1 MTPGVDK
8 AAVANFFAWVR
19 TAPPEA
25 KAIRLAGIRGLLL
38 DGTDDVERARV
49 EKLIAEVEADHLK
62 AEAEAAKAPVAP
74 VAADAVPSTET
85 SPTGEQVVVEHP
97 LGRKRPP
104 AVKIYDPKR
113 RGYMRSTREE
123 GLGDEVREMS
133 EEASGSPFF
142 DESETKKTAST
153 KEVAEVIKRMQLE
166 KVAEKGKP
174 EKKKKR

>member
-38 DGTDDVERARV
+38 DGTDDAERARV

-62 AEAEAAKAPVAP
+62 AEAEAAKAPAAGDVAP
-74 VAADAVPSTET
+74 PTEM
-85 SPTGEQVVVEHP
+85 SPTGEQVVVEQP
-97 LGRKRPP
+97 TGRKKRRPP
-104 AVKIYDPKR
+104 VKIYDPKR

-123 GLGDEVREMS
+123 GLGDEVRLMS

-142 DESETKKTAST
+142 DESEKKKVAST
-153 KEVAEVIKRMQLE
+153 KEVAEVIKRMKLAETE
-166 KVAEKGKP
+166 KPTEKGKS
-174 EKKKKR
+174 EKKR